1 LGKKQ
6 IQISKRVFLQFLL
19 TLSSLSIFPRA
30 ITAASLRSKVRSIRV
45 SSGVGTTRIV
55 LDLEGV
61 TEHTLFTLQN
71 PQRVVVDLTNAT
83 MPTPLVVPKL
93 AGTLIENVR
102 YALRGINGLRMVFD
116 LRADATPRSF
126 FLAPD
131 QNNPSFRLV
140 VDLERKK
147 NARQGTKPVKTEKTK
162 KKRNIVVAIDAGHG
176 GRDPGA
182 VGKKGTREK
191 DIVLSIARKLE
202 AILKRQKGIT
212 PYLTRRSDI
221 FLPLRERIRRARSH
235 KADLFVSIHADA
247 ARRRKAQGS
256 SVYILS
262 QRGASSEAARWLAK
276 RENDA
281 DLVGGVNLD
290 DKDDLLKSVLLD
302 LSQSATIEASLSFA
316 EVMLDSLRRVG
327 KVHSKRVEQAGFV
340 VLKSPDIPSILV
352 ETAFI
357 SNPREE
363 KKLRSKAFQKK
374 IAKAIHSGIIKYY
387 KANPSSGV
395 KLS

>member
-19 TLSSLSIFPRA
+19 ALSSLSILPRV
-30 ITAASLRSKVRSIRV
+30 ITAASLRSKVRNIRV

-83 MPTPLVVPKL
+83 MPIPLVVPKL

-102 YALRGINGLRMVFD
+102 YAVRGINGLRLVFD

-126 FLAPD
+126 FLTPD
-131 QNNPSFRLV
+131 KNNPSFRLV
-140 VDLERKK
+140 VDLKK
-147 NARQGTKPVKTEKTK
+147 KQNTRQNAKPVKTEKIK

-202 AILKRQKGIT
+202 VILKRQKGIT

-302 LSQSATIEASLSFA
+302 LSQSATIEASLGFA
-316 EVMLDSLRRVG
+316 EVMLDSLKRVG

-357 SNPREE
+357 SNPSEE
-363 KKLRSKAFQKK
+363 KKLRSKAFQNK
-374 IAKAIHSGIIKYY
+374 IAKAIHSGIVKYY
-387 KANPSSGV
+387 TANPISGV

>member
-19 TLSSLSIFPRA
+19 ALSSLSIFPRA
-30 ITAASLRSKVRSIRV
+30 ITAASLRSKVRSMRV
-45 SSGVGTTRIV
+45 SSGAGTTRIV
-55 LDLEGV
+55 LDLDGV

-93 AGTLIENVR
+93 TGTLIENVR
-102 YALRGINGLRMVFD
+102 YAVRGINGLRMVFD

-126 FLAPD
+126 FLTPN

-147 NARQGTKPVKTEKTK
+147 NARQDTKPVKTEKIK

-235 KADLFVSIHADA
+235 KADLFISIHADA

-316 EVMLDSLRRVG
+316 EVMLDSLKRVG

>member
-1 LGKKQ
+1 M
-6 IQISKRVFLQFLL
+6 QFLL

-140 VDLERKK
+140 VDLERRE